1 MIDSEERFRLLVESV
16 EDYAIFLLDRD
27 GIVRSWNAGAEKI
40 KGYTASEIIGRPF
53 TQFYP
58 QSANDAGWP
67 QEELRR
73 ARLFGRFEDE
83 GWRVRKDGTRFWAN
97 VIITALRNEA
107 GETYGFAK
115 VTRDLSERRRH
126 EEALHQ
132 SEERFRLLVEGVRDY
147 ALFMLDPDGR
157 IVSWNSGAAAIKG
170 YHTAEVLGQQVSI
183 FYTAEDQAEGRPA
196 HELRRA
202 LREGRAEFETWC
214 VRKDGSVFWANMT
227 ITPVFDAGGNLRG
240 YAQVTRDMSEHQRL
254 SELESS
260 TRRMSEFLAMLAHE
274 LRNPLAPIRNA
285 VGIMQLERALSPRLQ
300 NCRDIIDR
308 QLSHLT
314 RLVDDLL
321 DVGRITTGK
330 ISLKRERVTLR
341 EVALRSIEATKP
353 LIEQHRHVLKTD
365 LPDDPLELEGDGT
378 RLVQILQNLLTN
390 AAKYTPDGGT
400 IELSIKRDGPFAVAT
415 VTDNGQGI
423 EPEAL
428 ERVFE
433 LFVQENGS
441 TLSSES
447 GLGIGLTL
455 ARTLAELHGG
465 TLRAESAGRGQGSR
479 FTLRLPLRVESRLA
493 PPAAIDE
500 RTPELN
506 PACVLVVDDNRDS
519 ADSMAGLLRL
529 LGHDAKVAYDGD
541 MALKLAAAIHP
552 EVVLLDLNM
561 PHVDGFD
568 VMKRL
573 KALPRRAPHGVIAA
587 MTGYGQEAD
596 RLKTLEAGFDAHLTK
611 PVGVEQLQSLIAS
624 ARQPAR

>member
-1 MIDSEERFRLLVESV
+1 
-16 EDYAIFLLDRD
+16 
-27 GIVRSWNAGAEKI
+27 
-40 KGYTASEIIGRPF
+40 
-53 TQFYP
+53 
-58 QSANDAGWP
+58 
-67 QEELRR
+67 
-73 ARLFGRFEDE
+73 
-83 GWRVRKDGTRFWAN
+83 
-97 VIITALRNEA
+97 
-107 GETYGFAK
+107 
-115 VTRDLSERRRH
+115 
-126 EEALHQ
+126 
-132 SEERFRLLVEGVRDY
+132 
-147 ALFMLDPDGR
+147 
-157 IVSWNSGAAAIKG
+157 
-170 YHTAEVLGQQVSI
+170 
-183 FYTAEDQAEGRPA
+183 
-196 HELRRA
+196 
-202 LREGRAEFETWC
+202 
-214 VRKDGSVFWANMT
+214 
-227 ITPVFDAGGNLRG
+227 
-240 YAQVTRDMSEHQRL
+240 
-254 SELESS
+254 
-260 TRRMSEFLAMLAHE
+260 
-274 LRNPLAPIRNA
+274 
-285 VGIMQLERALSPRLQ
+285 
-300 NCRDIIDR
+300 
-308 QLSHLT
+308 
-314 RLVDDLL
+314 
-321 DVGRITTGK
+321 
-330 ISLKRERVTLR
+330 
-341 EVALRSIEATKP
+341 
-353 LIEQHRHVLKTD
+353 
-365 LPDDPLELEGDGT
+365 
-378 RLVQILQNLLTN
+378 
-390 AAKYTPDGGT
+390 
-400 IELSIKRDGPFAVAT
+400 
-415 VTDNGQGI
+415 
-423 EPEAL
+423 
-428 ERVFE
+428 VFE

-587 MTGYGQEAD
+587 MTGYGQESD